1 MMIQTN
7 RNWKEEVE
15 KLYLSIYFISVEEVI
30 PSIWDG
36 NYTCKDHNIL
46 RQFELNFTQAST
58 DITVSGN
65 MRIGSID
72 MGIQG
77 TFATAFK
84 MLAIQSIDLVLHDIF
99 DRNFTNVEI
108 NAVYESAVFMTGK
121 IILLDDVLD
130 KVVCPVELR
139 RRAGKTDFVNDSY
152 FIQQHAL
159 NDVLSLSSV
168 GFSYFGLSGGI
179 EPKLR
184 L

>member
-1 MMIQTN
+1 
-7 RNWKEEVE
+7 
-15 KLYLSIYFISVEEVI
+15 
-30 PSIWDG
+30 
-36 NYTCKDHNIL
+36 
-46 RQFELNFTQAST
+46 
-58 DITVSGN
+58 